1 MAGPVPFR
9 RAKKGVP
16 DGPWITIIPGKGVIE
31 LGDPETTTKEQ
42 ASAKLAEFLTSL
54 PTPEPK
60 RNQSL
65 PQTSQNMELSK
76 VLTSTSEGASTDS
89 KTADKP
95 KTGDF
100 MYGSGLA
107 AMPKAKLEAFQ
118 KVIAQ
123 SLASGNVSVDR
134 LLVSLFR
141 DDVPLLAPNEY
152 LLLQTGW
159 ELACQQYF
167 KDGVPPAW
175 IIILLGNVML
185 VGTLAERSQ
194 PKKVE
199 QEVPIDEATKRASGI
214 IPGLPRPN

>member
-16 DGPWITIIPGKGVIE
+16 EGPWITIIPGRGVID
-31 LGDPETTTKEQ
+31 LGDAETTTKEQ
-42 ASAKLAEFLTSL
+42 ASEKLAEVLASL
-54 PTPEPK
+54 PTPELKKNSNSQQTLPTMD
-60 RNQSL
+60 QSKGPL
-65 PQTSQNMELSK
+65 
-76 VLTSTSEGASTDS
+76 STSEGASQDS
-89 KTADKP
+89 KIVDKP

-100 MYGSGLA
+100 MGGAGLA
-107 AMPKAKLEAFQ
+107 AMPKAKLEQFQ
-118 KVIAQ
+118 KVISA
-123 SLASGNVSVDR
+123 SLAAGNVSVDR
-134 LLVSLFR
+134 LLVSMFR
-141 DDVPLLAPNEY
+141 DEVPLLAPSEY

-185 VGTLAERSQ
+185 VGTLAERSK

-199 QEVPIDEATKRASGI
+199 QEVPIDDATKRASGVV
-214 IPGLPRPN
+214 PGLPKPN